1 MKFEKLICAIAVI
14 VALVFGNV
22 PAVRAEGE
30 FDGSSLYAASA
41 CLMDGD
47 SGRVL
52 FGKEVLISDFE
63 FG

>member
-41 CLMDGD
+41 CLMDL
-47 SGRVL
+47 S
-52 FGKEVLISDFE
+52 LIHIFTIPHR
-63 FG
+63 